1 MMNITTLQEV
11 KAHLRYDS
19 DDSDLELEIYRQSA
33 EQMVLDYVTDDFTD
47 GQYPKQFKT
56 AVLLMCGYFDQ
67 NRNLES
73 DMQSD
78 GNYLPAP
85 IRQMLYKYRTPT
97 VG

>member
-1 MMNITTLQEV
+1 MSITTLQEV

-19 DDSDLELEIYRQSA
+19 DDSDLELDAYREAS
-33 EQMVLDYVTDDFTD
+33 EQAVLDYVTDTFDD
-47 GQYPKQFKT
+47 GQYPKPLKV
-56 AVLLMCGYFDQ
+56 AVLLLCGYFDQ

-85 IRQMLYKYRTPT
+85 IRSLLYKYRTPT